1 MKTKSMQLLSTLLTV
16 MMVFGL
22 TACGGNNGSSAST
35 SNQASVTPKESPA
48 STPTENVTKE
58 TVSTSTFANG
68 VLTTDRL
75 KIEITDYKVIK
86 AENEYVPP
94 LLAIW
99 FSVTNFTD
107 NALKPGNAWNSRI
120 TGYLDESLKNRLSLT
135 NVPDDPLND
144 YLDIVI
150 AKGDTVKCCIA
161 YMIKDDTTL
170 VTLVGSES
178 VGGPVIGTMTL
189 DLSGRR

>member
-1 MKTKSMQLLSTLLTV
+1 MKKKSIRILSTLLAV
-16 MMVFGL
+16 MVVFGL
-22 TACGGNNGSSAST
+22 TACGGNNGSGTSAS
-35 SNQASVTPKESPA
+35 NQVSTDPTENPT
-48 STPTENVTKE
+48 STPTGNVTNE
-58 TVSTSTFANG
+58 TVSTSMFENG
-68 VLTTDRL
+68 VLITDRL
-75 KIEITDYKVIK
+75 KIEITDYKVIE

-94 LLAIW
+94 LFAIW

-107 NALKPGNAWNSRI
+107 SALKPGNAWNSRI
-120 TGYLDESLKNRLSLT
+120 TGYQDESLENRLSLT

-150 AKGDTVKCCIA
+150 AKGDTVQCCIA

-178 VGGPVIGTMTL
+178 VGGLVIGTMTL
-189 DLSGRR
+189 NLSGR